1 MILNSTNLSLLNSMN
16 NGNGDFEANGMQ
28 MQESNQEKLNRGDKL
43 PQMQHAPSGPVPMQF
58 SQSSSYPGNTNGAN
72 RGWHPNQML
81 DEQNGQMEMNQ
92 DRNQQFLGESSFPD
106 SSSMAYSESGRGMF
120 GKRTYDSMQGIPGH
134 RDDFTSK
141 SDSHGMQFMNR
152 GTISMMLP
160 PNNISVAPF
169 QQTVSLQNL
178 NQMQMPQNGSQ
189 FYSQIPQQNIRGPY
203 RTTMHQAV
211 SRCDVSSISKSDSS
225 MLTASTGVKTS
236 DGPLP
241 NGMSSNRFYQTP
253 SYTVPN
259 PYNAKSSENGNSNL
273 QGSQNNNTRNA
284 PVSVSA
290 STAGTSSSSTNASGG
305 SSSKATMVTSN
316 ATPDGG
322 NSDQHSEKM
331 MKAEPMVD
339 ARSMPGFSQQQPQQP
354 MRTQMGQMQHPSFQ
368 TNQNFVTQVPYIQS
382 SAYDAH
388 SGMPMQPAN
397 QIIRVHGGANGFVL
411 GGGSHFTQIGGND
424 YVLVPASQIAFQDPT
439 IFAGNNQIMPNNSYA
454 GSMMKEQVP
463 MMNTASSQFL
473 VSSTHQ
479 KQMKLQASLAKRE
492 KRMKSVVKEE
502 DYVLQHFN
510 TRKIMTL
517 ETSTDSI
524 WLSPFLCFLRKECCE
539 VFTAAEKD
547 VLERRKS
554 KQVRPGQVG
563 IRCKF
568 CAHLPHSNRVGR
580 SSCFPSSVDRIY
592 QSVTMMIREHFP
604 ICPEFPDETRRR
616 YVVLKTDTKKGEME
630 SKRHWVRSAE
640 SIGMKNTEVGIFLE
654 GNKKAPIEKIEEGD
668 ENEASSDDSKEEV

>member
-16 NGNGDFEANGMQ
+16 NGDFEANGMQ
-28 MQESNQEKLNRGDKL
+28 MQDTDQEKLNRGDKL
-43 PQMQHAPSGPVPMQF
+43 QQMQHAPSGTGPMQF
-58 SQSSSYPGNTNGAN
+58 SQNSRYPGNTSAANG
-72 RGWHPNQML
+72 GWHPNQML
-81 DEQNGQMEMNQ
+81 DQQNGQMEMNQ
-92 DRNQQFLGESSFPD
+92 DRNQQFLRESSFPD
-106 SSSMAYSESGRGMF
+106 NSSMAYSESGRGMF

-141 SDSHGMQFMNR
+141 SDSHGMQFMNT
-152 GTISMMLP
+152 GTMSMMLP

-169 QQTVSLQNL
+169 QQTVNLQNL
-178 NQMQMPQNGSQ
+178 NQMPQNGSQ
-189 FYSQIPQQNIRGPY
+189 FYSQLQQQNIRGPY
-203 RTTMHQAV
+203 GNTMHQAV

-225 MLTASTGVKTS
+225 MLTASTGIKTS

-241 NGMSSNRFYQTP
+241 NGLTSNRRFYQTP
-253 SYTVPN
+253 SYTFPN
-259 PYNAKSSENGNSNL
+259 PYDAAKSSEDGNSNVG
-273 QGSQNNNTRNA
+273 GSQNNNTRKG
-284 PVSVSA
+284 PVSVS
-290 STAGTSSSSTNASGG
+290 TTGISSSSTNASGG

-316 ATPDGG
+316 VTSDVG
-322 NSDQHSEKM
+322 NSDQNPEKM
-331 MKAEPMVD
+331 MKAEAMMD
-339 ARSMPGFSQQQPQQP
+339 ARSMSGFTRQQPQQQ
-354 MRTQMGQMQHPSFQ
+354 MMSQMGQMQQPSFQ
-368 TNQNFVTQVPYIQS
+368 TNQKFVNQVPYIQS
-382 SAYDAH
+382 SAH
-388 SGMPMQPAN
+388 GGMPMQQPQANNFSTN
-397 QIIRVHGGANGFVL
+397 QIIRVHGGANGYVL
-411 GGGSHFTQIGGND
+411 GGGTHFTQIGGND

-439 IFAGNNQIMPNNSYA
+439 IFAANNQMMQNNSYT

-473 VSSTHQ
+473 ASSSHQ
-479 KQMKLQASLAKRE
+479 KQMKMQASLAKRE
-492 KRMKSVVKEE
+492 KRAKSVVKEE

-510 TRKIMTL
+510 TREIMTL
-517 ETSTDSI
+517 KTSTDSI

-604 ICPEFPDETRRR
+604 ICPEFPDDTRRR

-640 SIGMKNTEVGIFLE
+640 SIGMKNTDIGIFLE
-654 GNKKAPIEKIEEGD
+654 GNKKTPVEKIEEGN